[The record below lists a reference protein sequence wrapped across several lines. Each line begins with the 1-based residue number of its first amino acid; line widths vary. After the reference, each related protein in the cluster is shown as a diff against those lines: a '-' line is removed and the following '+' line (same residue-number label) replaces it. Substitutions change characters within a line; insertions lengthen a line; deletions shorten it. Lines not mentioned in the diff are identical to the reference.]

1 MTCEQRAIY
10 CAPYAP
16 CSRYHSFGF
25 IPIPAAFN
33 KTLAP
38 HHPVLNFDSAENRN

>member
-1 MTCEQRAIY
+1 MRLVRATIPL
-10 CAPYAP
+10 A
-16 CSRYHSFGF
+16 SF
-25 IPIPAAFN
+25 PIPAAFN